1 MKITKTGKILL
12 ITALLLALILV
23 ISGTLIDFENMSER
37 TAKIEATAGYGI
49 MTLVLLRIFLLTR
62 KQK

>member
-12 ITALLLALILV
+12 ITAALLALILV
-23 ISGTLIDFENMSER
+23 ISGTLIDFENLSER
-37 TAKIEATAGYGI
+37 TAKIVATAGYGI